1 MSWSLAGALKE
12 LAKAPPMA
20 VATETPDVAT
30 LPIEVQDAYVAALA
44 YQLDTVAFFVRR
56 GDFDSALRHIQ
67 QHDDAENPLTVLAKN
82 AWSQVKAAQKG
93 ARGRLLTYGVVREFF
108 AAVSEEMWRRGEGK
122 ALDCAV
128 WGGQIETFTGS
139 ATFTARCSGVEW
151 TEDHCIGQRGR
162 LPCLGR
168 EKTYRPYAVLR
179 FLPSGKR
186 RHRTYA
192 VRCLDWVE
200 ERQPNPKG
208 RWHRP
213 TIIYHQTEV
222 PK

>member
-1 MSWSLAGALKE
+1 MTWSLVGALHE
-12 LAKAPPMA
+12 LAKSPPMS
-20 VATETPDVAT
+20 VATETPDVAA

-44 YQLDTVAFFVRR
+44 YKLDTVAFFVQR

-82 AWSQVKAAQKG
+82 AWKQIKALQKG
-93 ARGRLLTYGVVREFF
+93 SRGRLLTYGVVREFF
-108 AAVSEEMWRRGEGK
+108 TAVSEEMWRRGEGK

-128 WGGQIETFTGS
+128 WGGQIESGRS
-139 ATFTARCSGVEW
+139 TFTARCSGVEW

-168 EKTYRPYAVLR
+168 MRTFRPYAVLR
-179 FLPSGKR
+179 FLPEGKR

-192 VRCLDWVE
+192 VRCIDWVE
-200 ERQPNPKG
+200 MRQPNPKG
-208 RWHRP
+208 SWHKIP
-213 TIIYHQTEV
+213 CVYHQTEV